1 MTPTLLTERLILRTP
16 QMGDAEPIARYLNDI
31 EVAGNLARVPFPYH
45 LSDAQAWLA
54 SQQASQAPNQTS
66 FSIEL
71 AGTGY
76 VGHIGFQPQGG
87 NAILG
92 YWLGKPHW
100 GRGIMTEA
108 AFAAVRWFFKA
119 SEAAAIH
126 SGVFHFNTASLA
138 IQRQLGFTETG
149 RSVLLCLA
157 RGAELEHI
165 DTQLTRARFQ
175 QRWPAASQAAS
186 ATDQVLEGTSKA

>member
-1 MTPTLLTERLILRTP
+1 VTPTLLTERLILRAP

-45 LSDAQAWLA
+45 YSDARAWLA
-54 SQQASQAPNQTS
+54 SQQANQPPSQTS

-71 AGTGY
+71 TGVGY
-76 VGHIGFQPQGG
+76 VGHIGFQPEGG
-87 NAILG
+87 RAILG

-108 AFAAVRWFFKA
+108 AFAAVRWFFDVSDA
-119 SEAAAIH
+119 PAIH
-126 SGVFHFNTASLA
+126 SGVFHFNGASLA
-138 IQRQLGFTETG
+138 IQHRLGFTETG

-175 QRWPAASQAAS
+175 HCWPAASRAAS